1 MNTYQRKRLEKLAE
15 FLKTVPSEKFD
26 MELWMDTKAA
36 TARSPDPVDANAC
49 GTVGCA
55 MGWATT
61 IPSFRKAGLRLFHI
75 NDYLGRL
82 SSACHI
88 ALVDKKTGHI
98 SSDFSAAAD
107 FFGISISES
116 EKLFSPDHYKENQRK
131 NPKFV
136 SKKITNFLKKRD
148 KFWGR
153 NKILADSI

>member
-1 MNTYQRKRLEKLAE
+1 MNAYQRKRLEKLAE
-15 FLKTVPSEKFD
+15 FLKTVPPEKFD
-26 MELWMDTKAA
+26 MEQWMDTEDA
-36 TARSPDPVDANAC
+36 TDATERSRDVPVDANAC

-61 IPSFRKAGLRLFHI
+61 IPSFRKAGLRLFRI
-75 NDYLGRL
+75 TNYLGQP
-82 SSACHI
+82 SSACHV

-136 SKKITNFLKKRD
+136 SKRITNFLKQYDKRE
-148 KFWGR
+148 
-153 NKILADSI
+153 S